1 MATII
6 RNKKAYDSG
15 DVSVFIN
22 GVPINVSEISYE
34 TEQEHQLNYTLKDEP
49 TSWSKGKRS
58 YTASIT
64 LMMEDVLPLEE
75 ASNGDL
81 LSIKPFP
88 INVSFVNEY
97 NKLVND
103 TIIAK
108 FQKQG
113 REVSGDM
120 GLSKQYDLFTLGI
133 EYNNA

>member
-6 RNKKAYDSG
+6 KNKKAYDSG

-22 GVPINVSEISYE
+22 GVPINISEISYE

-49 TSWSKGKRS
+49 TSWSRGKKS
-58 YTASIT
+58 YSASVT
-64 LMMEDVLPLEE
+64 LFMEDVLPLEE
-75 ASNGDL
+75 AVKGDL

-88 INVSFVNEY
+88 INVTFVNEY

-103 TIIAK
+103 TIVAK

-120 GLSKQYDLFTLGI
+120 GLSKQYDLFVLGI
-133 EYNNA
+133 EFNNA

>member
-6 RNKKAYDSG
+6 KNKKAYDSG

-22 GVPINVSEISYE
+22 GVPINISEISYE

-49 TSWSKGKRS
+49 TSWSRGKKS
-58 YTASIT
+58 YSASVT
-64 LMMEDVLPLEE
+64 LFMEDVLPLEE
-75 ASNGDL
+75 AGKGDL

-88 INVSFVNEY
+88 INVTFVNEY

-103 TIIAK
+103 TIVAK

-120 GLSKQYDLFTLGI
+120 GLSKQYDLFVLGI
-133 EYNNA
+133 EFNNA